1 MTTILAD
8 AKLGV
13 MVADSSI
20 SNDDRV
26 WSGKKVWRVRDALV
40 GMAGQDNDRI
50 AFLDWYRAGMNGP
63 VAIGEASALIL
74 TPRGLFFMDAN
85 YAAPQRVEHGRE
97 AVGTGDK
104 AAMCAYE
111 ALGWQDP
118 ARAVRIVCKHDSASR
133 SPVRTYHLTRKPA

>member
-26 WSGKKVWRVRDALV
+26 WSGMKVWRVRDCLV
-40 GMAGQDNDRI
+40 GMAGEDPHRM
-50 AFLDWYRAGMNGP
+50 AFLDWYRAGMAGA
-63 VAIGEASALIL
+63 VEMGAASALIL

-85 YAAPQRVEHGRE
+85 YTAPQRV
-97 AVGTGDK
+97 
-104 AAMCAYE
+104 
-111 ALGWQDP
+111 
-118 ARAVRIVCKHDSASR
+118 
-133 SPVRTYHLTRKPA
+133 